1 MAGRYVALALF
12 LAAPVLGL
20 ASAFRFAAQYFFIL
34 SPNAFRWAAVNLRPF
49 LFAGAGPAL
58 FGSGAAVGAVAMS
71 SGFLGG
77 RPRRFVGPWRA
88 SMARLNLSLS
98 AINRAM
104 MDSVGIQRI
113 VTRWNTPN
121 RLSMA

>member
-1 MAGRYVALALF
+1 
-12 LAAPVLGL
+12 
-20 ASAFRFAAQYFFIL
+20 
-34 SPNAFRWAAVNLRPF
+34 
-49 LFAGAGPAL
+49 
-58 FGSGAAVGAVAMS
+58 
-71 SGFLGG
+71 
-77 RPRRFVGPWRA
+77 
-88 SMARLNLSLS
+88 MARLNLSLS